1 MIPLLKNTT
10 TDAAWDEITK
20 EYRAEHGLPPL
31 ATVADVADHID
42 YVARV
47 AGHDHVGI
55 GSDFYGAVGDELI
68 QGIEDVSR
76 FPYLIAELV
85 RRGWSDDN
93 LVKLSRGNLLRAFAE
108 AEGVAA
114 ELQQSRPPS
123 LKTIEELDAVHSQ

>member
-1 MIPLLKNTT
+1 MAGRRAGP
-10 TDAAWDEITK
+10 K
-20 EYRAEHGLPPL
+20 ERGCLAGRREVDDVSWQPIAKRLACACQSGL
-31 ATVADVADHID
+31 A
-42 YVARV
+42 
-47 AGHDHVGI
+47 I

-93 LVKLSRGNLLRAFAE
+93 LVKLSRSNLLRAFAE
-108 AEGVAA
+108 AEGVAD
-114 ELQQSRPPS
+114 ELQQARPPS